1 MHPQNA
7 RSLFVFFALVAVL
20 AVSGC
25 GGATSS
31 DGAGAASDCLT
42 PEQVDDQV
50 NQIAAGIETSQAE
63 VEQKQE
69 AIRQVRARACQ

>member
-1 MHPQNA
+1 MHRQNA
-7 RSLFVFFALVAVL
+7 RLLIVCFVLVAVL

-25 GGATSS
+25 GSTTNS
-31 DGAGAASDCLT
+31 DGVGTATDCLT

-63 VEQKQE
+63 VEKKQE